1 MRKLPST
8 RLMRLPVMGAIVAAA
23 TCMAAAPVAASVTG
37 TGFAPHTWG
46 GPLTNSG
53 NWAGYAAS
61 GQSFTTITGT
71 WIEPSV
77 TCTADHDLYAPWL
90 GIDGY
95 NDTTVEQTGVQTSCA
110 TGKPVVSGCYEM
122 YPAHPVYYKNAAS
135 IADEFQATITY
146 KGGDSYTLTL
156 KDVTKGWSHTVNKSL
171 SADNASAEAII
182 EAPGGFPSIPGGVT
196 FSNVT
201 VDGQSLSSFSP
212 SKLTSAG
219 FTPGALSGGTFTITH
234 K

>member
-46 GPLTNSG
+46 GPLTNAG
-53 NWAGYAAS
+53 NWGGYAAT
-61 GQSFTTITGT
+61 GGTFKTITAE
-71 WIEPSV
+71 WKEPPA
-77 TCTADHDLYAPWL
+77 TCQSRSPLYAPWIGL
-90 GIDGY
+90 DGY
-95 NDTTVEQTGVQTSCA
+95 GDTTVEQTGVQTDCS
-110 TGKPVVSGCYEM
+110 TGKPVVSAWYEM
-122 YPAHPVYYKNAAS
+122 YPAAPVYYSNPAS
-135 IADEFQATITY
+135 IGDEFQATVTFEGGKSY
-146 KGGDSYTLTL
+146 KLTL
-156 KDVTKGWSHTVNKSL
+156 KDVTKGWSHTVTKSL

-182 EAPGGFPSIPGGVT
+182 EAPGGFPKLPDGVT
-196 FSNVT
+196 FTGVK
-201 VDGQSLSSFSP
+201 VDGKLFNTYHP

-219 FTPGALSGGTFTITH
+219 FTPGPLSGGTFTITH